1 MSEASTGSIAYDPQ
15 PKPLTVLSIKTDLGD
30 LNDVIK
36 SFDVQ
41 LKTIYKQQLK
51 IVDMLLT
58 TDGKLIRFVGEPTDD
73 QMLRAV
79 KQNGMAIQYIL
90 PMKQTEEIKMAAIE
104 NNPFCFEFVYEPT
117 MPMWLKAL
125 RAEMPEDEELAKKH
139 PVKVLKR
146 IEMLPYQKKLLYS
159 TFLDQHPSD
168 ISAIAD
174 DICEM
179 DEADAVEVFRFL
191 FKRHGDVVDADE
203 CPRNIIGKI
212 IDDVMEDNPRFLRCC
227 PIEYWTT
234 ERMLKLLEYHVCYL
248 DDVCH
253 VVMGWD
259 DISTPIFVKHALDIC
274 KNESDMRYIIIF
286 ARNMIPYSV
295 DYLATILESKNA
307 INILDTL
314 FVHWN
319 IDRDGVEYILNKFP
333 IEEIFDNTRYA
344 TFYDMT
350 SKLPLFKRIK
360 YRRMANKHRKETDKK
375 DRLRY
380 EELTN
385 KPRINGVELNR
396 EENDTDGQ

>member
-1 MSEASTGSIAYDPQ
+1 MSISEDTSLFDHVKG
-15 PKPLTVLSIKTDLGD
+15 LSNFMVDIR
-30 LNDVIK
+30 
-36 SFDVQ
+36 
-41 LKTIYKQQLK
+41 KQQFEL
-51 IVDMLLT
+51 IHMLLNIDGT
-58 TDGKLIRFVGEPTDD
+58 TIQYIKEPTEE
-73 QMLRAV
+73 MLLQAV
-79 KQNGMAIQYIL
+79 KQNGMAIQHIL
-90 PMKQTEEIKMAAIE
+90 PAKQTEEIKMAAIE

-125 RAEMPEDEELAKKH
+125 QAEMPEDEELAKKH

-146 IEMLPYQKKLLYS
+146 IEMSPYQKKLLYT
-159 TFLDQHPSD
+159 TFLDQYPSD

-179 DEADAVEVFRFL
+179 DEADVVEIFEFL
-191 FKRHGDVVDADE
+191 FKRHGDVVDADK

-212 IDDVMEDNPRFLRCC
+212 IDNVMEDNPRFLRCC

-234 ERMLKLLEYHVCYL
+234 ERMIKLLEYHVCYL

-259 DISTPIFVKHALDIC
+259 DISTPIFIKHALDIC
-274 KNESDMRYIIIF
+274 KKESDMQYIIIF
-286 ARNMIPYSV
+286 AHNMIPYSV

-319 IDRDGVEYILNKFP
+319 IDRNGVEYILDKFP
-333 IEEIFDNTRYA
+333 IEEIFDNVRYA

-350 SKLPLFKRIK
+350 SKLSLFKRIK
-360 YRRMANKHRKETDKK
+360 YRWMANKHRKETDKR

-385 KPRINGVELNR
+385 KPKINGVELNR
-396 EENDTDGQ
+396 EESDTDGQQ

>member
-1 MSEASTGSIAYDPQ
+1 MSISVDTSLFDHVKE
-15 PKPLTVLSIKTDLGD
+15 LSNFMVDIK
-30 LNDVIK
+30 
-36 SFDVQ
+36 
-41 LKTIYKQQLK
+41 KQQFEL
-51 IVDMLLT
+51 IHMLLNIDGT
-58 TDGKLIRFVGEPTDD
+58 TIQYIKEPTEEM
-73 QMLRAV
+73 MLQAV
-79 KQNGMAIQYIL
+79 KQNGMAIQHIL
-90 PMKQTEEIKMAAIE
+90 PAKQTDEIKMAAIE

-125 RAEMPEDEELAKKH
+125 QAEMPEDEELAKKH

-146 IEMLPYQKKLLYS
+146 IEMSPYQKKLLYT
-159 TFLDQHPSD
+159 TFLDQYPSD

-179 DEADAVEVFRFL
+179 DEADAVEVFQFL

-203 CPRNIIGKI
+203 CPKNIIGKI
-212 IDDVMEDNPRFLRCC
+212 IDDVMEDNPRFLRYC
-227 PIEYWTT
+227 PVEYWTM
-234 ERMLKLLEYHVCYL
+234 ERMVKLLEYHVCYL
-248 DDVCH
+248 DDIYR
-253 VVMGWD
+253 VVKGWN
-259 DISTPIFVKHALDIC
+259 DISIPTLIRQTLDMC

-295 DYLATILESKNA
+295 DNLAIILESKNA
-307 INILDTL
+307 ISVLETL
-314 FVHWN
+314 LIHWN

-333 IEEIFDNTRYA
+333 IEEIFGNIRQM

-360 YRRMANKHRKETDKK
+360 YRRMANKHIKETDKA

-385 KPRINGVELNR
+385 KPRINGAELNG
-396 EENDTDGQ
+396 EKSDTDGQ

>member
-1 MSEASTGSIAYDPQ
+1 MSISEDTSLFDHV
-15 PKPLTVLSIKTDLGD
+15 KELSNFMVDIK
-30 LNDVIK
+30 
-36 SFDVQ
+36 
-41 LKTIYKQQLK
+41 KQQFEL
-51 IVDMLLT
+51 IHMLLNIDGT
-58 TDGKLIRFVGEPTDD
+58 TIQYIKEPTEEM
-73 QMLRAV
+73 MLQAV
-79 KQNGMAIQYIL
+79 KQNGMAIQHIL
-90 PMKQTEEIKMAAIE
+90 PANQTDEIKMAAIE

-117 MPMWLKAL
+117 IPMWLKAL
-125 RAEMPEDEELAKKH
+125 QAEMPEDEELAKKH

-146 IEMLPYQKKLLYS
+146 IEMSPYQKKLLYT
-159 TFLDQHPSD
+159 TFLDQYPSD

-179 DEADAVEVFRFL
+179 DEADIVEIFQFL
-191 FKRHGDVVDADE
+191 FKRHGDVVDADK
-203 CPRNIIGKI
+203 CPRNIIGEI
-212 IDDVMEDNPRFLRCC
+212 IDNVMEDNPRFLRCC

-234 ERMLKLLEYHVCYL
+234 ERMVKLLEYHVCYL
-248 DDVCH
+248 SDVCH

-259 DISTPIFVKHALDIC
+259 DISTPIFIKHALDIC
-274 KNESDMRYIIIF
+274 KNKSDMRYIIIF

-314 FVHWN
+314 LIHWKV
-319 IDRDGVEYILNKFP
+319 DRDGVEYILDKFP
-333 IEEIFDNTRYA
+333 IEEIFNNIRYA

-360 YRRMANKHRKETDKK
+360 YRRMANKHIKETDKA

-385 KPRINGVELNR
+385 KPQINGAELNSK
-396 EENDTDGQ
+396 ESDTDGQ

>member
-1 MSEASTGSIAYDPQ
+1 MENEKYPHVTG
-15 PKPLTVLSIKTDLGD
+15 
-30 LNDVIK
+30 
-36 SFDVQ
+36 
-41 LKTIYKQQLK
+41 KTINIFMPDGKGLDETIMSLSDSLSGIGKQQESIIK
-51 IVDMLLT
+51 MLLNM
-58 TDGKLIRFVGEPTDD
+58 DGTLIRLINEPTEE
-73 QMLRAV
+73 QMMIAV
-79 KQNGMAIQYIL
+79 KQNGMAIQYML
-90 PMKQTEEIKMAAIE
+90 PMKQTDEMKMAAIE
-104 NNPFCFEFVYEPT
+104 SNPFCFEFVYEPT

-125 RAEMPEDEELAKKH
+125 QAEMPEDEELAKKH

-146 IEMLPYQKKLLYS
+146 IEMTPYQKKLLYT
-159 TFLDQHPSD
+159 TFLDQYPSD

-179 DEADAVEVFRFL
+179 DEADVVEIFEFL

-203 CPRNIIGKI
+203 CPRNIIGEI
-212 IDDVMEDNPRFLRCC
+212 IDNVMEDNPRFLRCC

-234 ERMLKLLEYHVCYL
+234 ERMIKLLEYHVCYL

-259 DISTPIFVKHALDIC
+259 DISTPIFIKHALDIC

-307 INILDTL
+307 IHILDTL

-319 IDRDGVEYILNKFP
+319 IDRNGVEYILDKFP
-333 IEEIFDNTRYA
+333 IEEIFDNVRYA

-350 SKLPLFKRIK
+350 SKLSLFKRIK
-360 YRRMANKHRKETDKK
+360 YRRMVNKHRKEVDKR

-385 KPRINGVELNR
+385 KPKINGVELNGEVR
-396 EENDTDGQ
+396 DTDGQQ

>member
-1 MSEASTGSIAYDPQ
+1 MSINGDTSLFDHVKE
-15 PKPLTVLSIKTDLGD
+15 LSNLMVDIK
-30 LNDVIK
+30 
-36 SFDVQ
+36 
-41 LKTIYKQQLK
+41 KQQFEL
-51 IVDMLLT
+51 IHMLLNVDGT
-58 TDGKLIRFVGEPTDD
+58 TIQYIKEPTEEM
-73 QMLRAV
+73 MLQAV

-90 PMKQTEEIKMAAIE
+90 PMKQTEEIKWAAIK

-125 RAEMPEDEELAKKH
+125 QAEMPEDEELAKKH
-139 PVKVLKR
+139 PVKVIKR
-146 IEMLPYQKKLLYS
+146 IEMSPYQKKLLYT
-159 TFLDQHPSD
+159 TFLDEYPSD

-179 DEADAVEVFRFL
+179 DEADVVEIFQFL
-191 FKRHGDVVDADE
+191 FKRHGDVVDADK
-203 CPRNIIGKI
+203 CPRNIIGEI
-212 IDDVMEDNPRFLRCC
+212 IDNVMEDNPRFLRCC
-227 PIEYWTT
+227 PIEYWTE
-234 ERMLKLLEYHVCYL
+234 ERMIKLLEYHVCYL

-259 DISTPIFVKHALDIC
+259 DISIPIFIKHALDIC

-286 ARNMIPYSV
+286 ARNMKPNSV

-314 FVHWN
+314 FIQWY

-350 SKLPLFKRIK
+350 SKLSLFKRIK
-360 YRRMANKHRKETDKK
+360 YRWMANKHRKETDKT

-385 KPRINGVELNR
+385 KPQINGVELNNG
-396 EENDTDGQ
+396 ENDTDGQ

>member
-1 MSEASTGSIAYDPQ
+1 MSISEDTSLIDHV
-15 PKPLTVLSIKTDLGD
+15 KELSNFMVDIR
-30 LNDVIK
+30 
-36 SFDVQ
+36 
-41 LKTIYKQQLK
+41 KQQFEL
-51 IVDMLLT
+51 IHMLLNIDGT
-58 TDGKLIRFVGEPTDD
+58 TIQYIKEPTEEM
-73 QMLRAV
+73 MLQAV

-125 RAEMPEDEELAKKH
+125 QAEMPEDEELAKKH
-139 PVKVLKR
+139 PVKVIKR
-146 IEMLPYQKKLLYS
+146 IEMSPYQKKLLYT
-159 TFLDQHPSD
+159 TFLDQYPSD
-168 ISAIAD
+168 VSAIAD

-179 DEADAVEVFRFL
+179 DETDVVEIFQFL
-191 FKRHGDVVDADE
+191 FKRHGDVVDADK
-203 CPRNIIGKI
+203 CPRNIIGEI
-212 IDDVMEDNPRFLRCC
+212 IDNVMEDNPRFLRCC
-227 PIEYWTT
+227 PIEYWTA
-234 ERMLKLLEYHVCYL
+234 ERMIKLLEYHVCYL

-259 DISTPIFVKHALDIC
+259 DISTPIFIKHALDIC

-319 IDRDGVEYILNKFP
+319 IDRNGVEYILDKFP
-333 IEEIFDNTRYA
+333 IEEIFDNVRYA

-350 SKLPLFKRIK
+350 SKLSLFKRIK
-360 YRRMANKHRKETDKK
+360 YRWMTNKHRKETDKR
-375 DRLRY
+375 DR
-380 EELTN
+380 ES
-385 KPRINGVELNR
+385 
-396 EENDTDGQ
+396 DTDGQQ

>member
-1 MSEASTGSIAYDPQ
+1 MENEKYPHVTG
-15 PKPLTVLSIKTDLGD
+15 
-30 LNDVIK
+30 
-36 SFDVQ
+36 
-41 LKTIYKQQLK
+41 KTINIFMPDGKGLDETIMSLSDSLSGIGKQQESIIK
-51 IVDMLLT
+51 MLLNM
-58 TDGKLIRFVGEPTDD
+58 DGTLIRLINEPTEE
-73 QMLRAV
+73 QMMIAV
-79 KQNGMAIQYIL
+79 KQNGMAIQYML
-90 PMKQTEEIKMAAIE
+90 PMKQTDEMKMAAIE
-104 NNPFCFEFVYEPT
+104 SNPFCFEFVYEPT

-125 RAEMPEDEELAKKH
+125 QAEMPEDEELAKKH
-139 PVKVLKR
+139 PVKILKR
-146 IEMLPYQKKLLYS
+146 IEMSPYQKKLLYT
-159 TFLDQHPSD
+159 TFLDQYPSD

-179 DEADAVEVFRFL
+179 DEADVVEIFEFL

-203 CPRNIIGKI
+203 CPRNIIGEI
-212 IDDVMEDNPRFLRCC
+212 IDNVMEDNPRFLRCC

-234 ERMLKLLEYHVCYL
+234 ERMIKLLEYHVCYL

-259 DISTPIFVKHALDIC
+259 DISTPIFIKHALDIC

-307 INILDTL
+307 IHILDTL

-319 IDRDGVEYILNKFP
+319 IDRNGVEYILDKFP
-333 IEEIFDNTRYA
+333 IEEIFDNVRYA

-350 SKLPLFKRIK
+350 SKLSLFKRIK
-360 YRRMANKHRKETDKK
+360 YRRMVNKHRKEVDKR

-385 KPRINGVELNR
+385 KPKINGVELNGEVR
-396 EENDTDGQ
+396 DTDGQQ

>member
-1 MSEASTGSIAYDPQ
+1 MENEKYPHVTG
-15 PKPLTVLSIKTDLGD
+15 
-30 LNDVIK
+30 
-36 SFDVQ
+36 
-41 LKTIYKQQLK
+41 KTINIFMPDGKGLDETIMSLSDSLSGIGKQQESIIK
-51 IVDMLLT
+51 MLLNM
-58 TDGKLIRFVGEPTDD
+58 DGTLIRLINEPTEE
-73 QMLRAV
+73 QMMIAV
-79 KQNGMAIQYIL
+79 KQNGMAIQYML
-90 PMKQTEEIKMAAIE
+90 PMKQTDEMKMAAIE
-104 NNPFCFEFVYEPT
+104 SNPFCFEFVYEPT

-125 RAEMPEDEELAKKH
+125 QAEMPEDEELAKKH
-139 PVKVLKR
+139 PVKILKR
-146 IEMLPYQKKLLYS
+146 IEMSPYQKKLLYT
-159 TFLDQHPSD
+159 TFLDQYPSD

-179 DEADAVEVFRFL
+179 DEADAVEVFEFL
-191 FKRHGDVVDADE
+191 FKRHGDVVDADK
-203 CPRNIIGKI
+203 CPRNIIGEI
-212 IDDVMEDNPRFLRCC
+212 IDNVMEDNPRFLRCC

-234 ERMLKLLEYHVCYL
+234 ERMIKLLEYHVCYL

-259 DISTPIFVKHALDIC
+259 DISTPIFIKHALDIC

-319 IDRDGVEYILNKFP
+319 IDRNGVEYILDKFP
-333 IEEIFDNTRYA
+333 IEEIFDNVRYA

-350 SKLPLFKRIK
+350 SKLSLFKRIK
-360 YRRMANKHRKETDKK
+360 YRWMANKHRKETDKR

-385 KPRINGVELNR
+385 KPQINGVELNR
-396 EENDTDGQ
+396 EESDTDGQ

>member
-1 MSEASTGSIAYDPQ
+1 MSIISEDISLFDHV
-15 PKPLTVLSIKTDLGD
+15 KELSNFMVDIK
-30 LNDVIK
+30 
-36 SFDVQ
+36 
-41 LKTIYKQQLK
+41 KQQFEL
-51 IVDMLLT
+51 VRMLLDI
-58 TDGKLIRFVGEPTDD
+58 DGRTIQYIKEPTEEM
-73 QMLRAV
+73 MLQAV

-90 PMKQTEEIKMAAIE
+90 PAKQTEEIKWAAID

-125 RAEMPEDEELAKKH
+125 QVEMPEDEELVEKH

-146 IEMLPYQKKLLYS
+146 IEMSPYQKKLLY
-159 TFLDQHPSD
+159 TAFLDEYPSD

-179 DEADAVEVFRFL
+179 DELDVVEIFEFL
-191 FKRHGDVVDADE
+191 FKRHGDIVDADK
-203 CPRNIIGKI
+203 CPRNIIGEI
-212 IDDVMEDNPRFLRCC
+212 IDNVMEDNPRFLRCC

-234 ERMLKLLEYHVCYL
+234 ERMIKLLEYHVCYL

-259 DISTPIFVKHALDIC
+259 DISAPIFIKHALDIC

-314 FVHWN
+314 FIHWY

-333 IEEIFDNTRYA
+333 IEEIFDNVRYA

-350 SKLPLFKRIK
+350 SKLSLFKRIK
-360 YRRMANKHRKETDKK
+360 YRRMANKHRKETDKR

-385 KPRINGVELNR
+385 KPQINGVELNS
-396 EENDTDGQ
+396 EKSDTDEQ

>member
-1 MSEASTGSIAYDPQ
+1 MSISEDTSLIDHV
-15 PKPLTVLSIKTDLGD
+15 KELSNFMVDIR
-30 LNDVIK
+30 
-36 SFDVQ
+36 
-41 LKTIYKQQLK
+41 KQQFEL
-51 IVDMLLT
+51 IHMLLNIDGT
-58 TDGKLIRFVGEPTDD
+58 TIQYIKEPTEE
-73 QMLRAV
+73 MLLQAV
-79 KQNGMAIQYIL
+79 KQNGMAIQHIL
-90 PMKQTEEIKMAAIE
+90 PAKQTEEIKMAAIE

-125 RAEMPEDEELAKKH
+125 QAEMPEDEELAKKH

-146 IEMLPYQKKLLYS
+146 IEMSPYQKKLLYT
-159 TFLDQHPSD
+159 TFLDQYPSD

-179 DEADAVEVFRFL
+179 DEADVVEIFEFL

-203 CPRNIIGKI
+203 CPRNIIGEI
-212 IDDVMEDNPRFLRCC
+212 IDNVMVDNPRFLRCC

-234 ERMLKLLEYHVCYL
+234 ERMIKLLEYHVCYL

-259 DISTPIFVKHALDIC
+259 DISTPIFIKHALDIC
-274 KNESDMRYIIIF
+274 KKESDMRYIIIF

-307 INILDTL
+307 IHILDTL
-314 FVHWN
+314 FIHWN
-319 IDRDGVEYILNKFP
+319 IDRNGVEYILDKFP
-333 IEEIFDNTRYA
+333 IEEIFDNVRYA

-350 SKLPLFKRIK
+350 SKLSLFKRIK
-360 YRRMANKHRKETDKK
+360 YRWMANKHRKETDKR

-380 EELTN
+380 EELSN
-385 KPRINGVELNR
+385 KPKINGVELNG
-396 EENDTDGQ
+396 EVSDTDGQ

>member
-1 MSEASTGSIAYDPQ
+1 MSINEDTSLLDHV
-15 PKPLTVLSIKTDLGD
+15 KELSNFMVDIK
-30 LNDVIK
+30 
-36 SFDVQ
+36 
-41 LKTIYKQQLK
+41 KQQFEL
-51 IVDMLLT
+51 IHMLLNIDGT
-58 TDGKLIRFVGEPTDD
+58 TIRYIKEPTEE
-73 QMLRAV
+73 MLLQAV

-125 RAEMPEDEELAKKH
+125 QVEIPEDEELAKKH

-146 IEMLPYQKKLLYS
+146 IEMSPYQKKLLYT
-159 TFLDQHPSD
+159 TFLDQYPSD

-179 DEADAVEVFRFL
+179 DEADAIEIFQFL
-191 FKRHGDVVDADE
+191 FKRHGDVVDADK
-203 CPRNIIGKI
+203 CPRNIIGEI
-212 IDDVMEDNPRFLRCC
+212 IDNVMEDNPRFLRCC
-227 PIEYWTT
+227 PIEYWTK
-234 ERMLKLLEYHVCYL
+234 ERMIKLLEYHVCYL

-259 DISTPIFVKHALDIC
+259 DINTPIFVKHALDIC

-314 FVHWN
+314 FIHWN

-360 YRRMANKHRKETDKK
+360 YRWMANKHRKETDKK

-380 EELTN
+380 EKLTN
-385 KPRINGVELNR
+385 KPQINGVELNSG
-396 EENDTDGQ
+396 ENDTDGQQ

>member
-1 MSEASTGSIAYDPQ
+1 MENEKYPHVTG
-15 PKPLTVLSIKTDLGD
+15 
-30 LNDVIK
+30 
-36 SFDVQ
+36 
-41 LKTIYKQQLK
+41 KTINIFMPDGKGLDETIMSLSDSLSGIGKQQESIIK
-51 IVDMLLT
+51 MLLNM
-58 TDGKLIRFVGEPTDD
+58 DGTLIRLINEPTEE
-73 QMLRAV
+73 QMMIAV
-79 KQNGMAIQYIL
+79 KQNGMAIQYML
-90 PMKQTEEIKMAAIE
+90 PMKQTDEMKMAAIE
-104 NNPFCFEFVYEPT
+104 SNPFCFEFVYEPT

-125 RAEMPEDEELAKKH
+125 QVEMPEDEELAKKH

-146 IEMLPYQKKLLYS
+146 IEMSPYQKKLLYT
-159 TFLDQHPSD
+159 TFLDQYPSD

-179 DEADAVEVFRFL
+179 DEADVVEIFEFL
-191 FKRHGDVVDADE
+191 FKRHGDVVDADK
-203 CPRNIIGKI
+203 CPRNVIGEI
-212 IDDVMEDNPRFLRCC
+212 IDNVMEDNPRFLRCC

-234 ERMLKLLEYHVCYL
+234 ERMIKLLEYHVCYL

-259 DISTPIFVKHALDIC
+259 DISAPIFIKHALDIC

-286 ARNMIPYSV
+286 ARNMIPHSV

-307 INILDTL
+307 IHILDTL

-319 IDRDGVEYILNKFP
+319 IDRNGVEYILDKFP
-333 IEEIFDNTRYA
+333 IEEIFDNVRYA

-350 SKLPLFKRIK
+350 SKLSLFKRIK
-360 YRRMANKHRKETDKK
+360 YRWMANKHRKETDKR

-385 KPRINGVELNR
+385 KPQINGVELNR
-396 EENDTDGQ
+396 EESDTDGQQ

>member
-1 MSEASTGSIAYDPQ
+1 MENEKYPHVTG
-15 PKPLTVLSIKTDLGD
+15 
-30 LNDVIK
+30 
-36 SFDVQ
+36 
-41 LKTIYKQQLK
+41 KTINIFMPDGKGLDETIMSLSDSLSGIGKQQESIIK
-51 IVDMLLT
+51 MLLNM
-58 TDGKLIRFVGEPTDD
+58 DGTLIRLINEPTEE
-73 QMLRAV
+73 QMMIAV
-79 KQNGMAIQYIL
+79 KQNGMAIQYML
-90 PMKQTEEIKMAAIE
+90 PMKQTDEMKMAAIE
-104 NNPFCFEFVYEPT
+104 SNPFCFEFVYEPT

-125 RAEMPEDEELAKKH
+125 QAEMPEDEELAKKH

-146 IEMLPYQKKLLYS
+146 IEMSPYQKKLLYT
-159 TFLDQHPSD
+159 TFLDQYPSD

-179 DEADAVEVFRFL
+179 DEADVVEIFEFL
-191 FKRHGDVVDADE
+191 FKRHGDIVDADE
-203 CPRNIIGKI
+203 CPRNIIGEI
-212 IDDVMEDNPRFLRCC
+212 IDNVMEDNPRFLRCC

-234 ERMLKLLEYHVCYL
+234 ERMIKLLEYHVCYL

-259 DISTPIFVKHALDIC
+259 DISTPIFIKHALDIC

-319 IDRDGVEYILNKFP
+319 IDRNGVEYILDKFP
-333 IEEIFDNTRYA
+333 IEEIFDNVRYA

-350 SKLPLFKRIK
+350 SKLSLFKRIK
-360 YRRMANKHRKETDKK
+360 YRWMANKHRKETDKR

-385 KPRINGVELNR
+385 KPKINGVELNG
-396 EENDTDGQ
+396 EVNDTDGQQ

>member
-1 MSEASTGSIAYDPQ
+1 MENEKYPHVTG
-15 PKPLTVLSIKTDLGD
+15 
-30 LNDVIK
+30 
-36 SFDVQ
+36 
-41 LKTIYKQQLK
+41 KTINIFMPDGKGLYETIMSLSDSLSGIGKQQESIIK
-51 IVDMLLT
+51 MLLNM
-58 TDGKLIRFVGEPTDD
+58 DGTLIRLINEPTEE
-73 QMLRAV
+73 QMMIAV
-79 KQNGMAIQYIL
+79 KQNGMAIQYML
-90 PMKQTEEIKMAAIE
+90 PMKQTDEMKMAAIE
-104 NNPFCFEFVYEPT
+104 SNPFCFEFVYEPT

-125 RAEMPEDEELAKKH
+125 QAEMPEDEELAKKH
-139 PVKVLKR
+139 PVKILKR
-146 IEMLPYQKKLLYS
+146 IEMSPYQKKLLYT
-159 TFLDQHPSD
+159 TFLDQYPSD

-179 DEADAVEVFRFL
+179 DEADVVEIFEFL

-203 CPRNIIGKI
+203 CPRNIIGEI
-212 IDDVMEDNPRFLRCC
+212 IDNVMVDNPRFLRCC

-234 ERMLKLLEYHVCYL
+234 ERMIKLLEYHVCYL

-259 DISTPIFVKHALDIC
+259 DISTPIFIKHALDIC

-307 INILDTL
+307 IHILDTL

-319 IDRDGVEYILNKFP
+319 IDRNGVEYILDKFP
-333 IEEIFDNTRYA
+333 IEEIFDNVRYA

-350 SKLPLFKRIK
+350 SKLSLFKRIK
-360 YRRMANKHRKETDKK
+360 YRRMANKHRKETDKR

-385 KPRINGVELNR
+385 KPKINGVGLNS
-396 EENDTDGQ
+396 EVSDTDGQQ

>member
-1 MSEASTGSIAYDPQ
+1 MSISEDTSLIDHV
-15 PKPLTVLSIKTDLGD
+15 KELSNFMVDIK
-30 LNDVIK
+30 
-36 SFDVQ
+36 
-41 LKTIYKQQLK
+41 KQQFEL
-51 IVDMLLT
+51 IHMLLNIDGT
-58 TDGKLIRFVGEPTDD
+58 TIQYIKEPTEE
-73 QMLRAV
+73 MLLQAV
-79 KQNGMAIQYIL
+79 KQNGMAIQHIL
-90 PMKQTEEIKMAAIE
+90 PAKQTEEIKMAAIE

-125 RAEMPEDEELAKKH
+125 QAEMPEDEELAKKH
-139 PVKVLKR
+139 PMKVLKR
-146 IEMLPYQKKLLYS
+146 IEMSPYQKKLLYT
-159 TFLDQHPSD
+159 TFLDQYPSD

-179 DEADAVEVFRFL
+179 DELDVVEIFEFL
-191 FKRHGDVVDADE
+191 FKRHGDVVDADK
-203 CPRNIIGKI
+203 CPRNIIGEI
-212 IDDVMEDNPRFLRCC
+212 IDNVMKDNPRFLRCC
-227 PIEYWTT
+227 PIEYWTK
-234 ERMLKLLEYHVCYL
+234 ERMIKLLEYHVCYL

-259 DISTPIFVKHALDIC
+259 DINTPIFVKHALDIC

-314 FVHWN
+314 FIHWN

-360 YRRMANKHRKETDKK
+360 YRWMANKHRKETDKK

-380 EELTN
+380 EKLIN
-385 KPRINGVELNR
+385 KPQINGVKLNNG
-396 EENDTDGQ
+396 ENDTDGQQ